1 MQLSSR
7 EHGTVGECTAP
18 AEHQRPA
25 ISQVRPPEQRSSSR
39 LATLASPRRLR
50 KIRLR
55 STLASRLAP
64 AHARSME
71 ADTMFEV
78 VRWWKLSASDLIPF
92 HPT

>member
-7 EHGTVGECTAP
+7 EHGTVAECTAP

-25 ISQVRPPEQRSSSR
+25 ISQVRPPQQRSSS
-39 LATLASPRRLR
+39 RLR

-55 STLASRLAP
+55 STPTSRLAP
-64 AHARSME
+64 AHARSRME

-78 VRWWKLSASDLIPF
+78 VRWWKLSAFDLIPLD
-92 HPT
+92 PT